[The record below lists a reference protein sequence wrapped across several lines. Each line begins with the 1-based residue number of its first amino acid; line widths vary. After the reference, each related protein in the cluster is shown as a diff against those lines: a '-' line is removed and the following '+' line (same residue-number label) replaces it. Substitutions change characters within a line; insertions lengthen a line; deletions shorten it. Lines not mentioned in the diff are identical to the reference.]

1 MRVVR
6 FQTVISG
13 DMRCLLRYNLAL
25 LLIICFVLITYI
37 FPERTAVEVFRHFV
51 QIPGG
56 CRSARRWLWHCTGQ
70 WQCGLC

>member
-1 MRVVR
+1 MRVVQ

-13 DMRCLLRYNLAL
+13 DMRCSLRYDLAFL
-25 LLIICFVLITYI
+25 FVCFVLITYI
-37 FPERTAVEVFRHFV
+37 FPERTAVEVFRLVF

-56 CRSARRWLWHCTGQ
+56 FRSTRRQLWHCTGQ